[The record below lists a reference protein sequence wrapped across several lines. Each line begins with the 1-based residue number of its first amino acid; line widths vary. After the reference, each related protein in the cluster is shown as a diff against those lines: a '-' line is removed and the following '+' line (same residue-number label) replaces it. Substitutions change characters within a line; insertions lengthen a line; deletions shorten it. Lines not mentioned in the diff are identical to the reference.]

1 MIEMLTDAD
10 VASRAGAKHAVETMR
25 AAVEAAHRG
34 ELQAP
39 PRVAAD
45 LGEGR
50 FAFTAGR
57 WRGRWYGYRAYDTF
71 DRAHD
76 DQLVVVHD
84 DATGRLR
91 GLVAGSEL
99 GRRRT
104 GALGGVAID
113 LLAPTAATSL
123 GLVGTGAQAWTQLW
137 AASAVRRFT
146 SVRVFS
152 RNPDRRR
159 EFAARATREL
169 GVEAVAAG
177 SARETVEGADV
188 VILATDS
195 AEPVV
200 AAEWLA
206 GTAHVSTVGPRQQG
220 RAEFDESLL
229 DAATVLATDSPAQL
243 RAYDPPALAGRDR
256 HADRVVS
263 LGAIAAGDTPGRR
276 ADGDRTVYLSVG
288 LAGTEVALAAA
299 LLG

>member
-1 MIEMLTDAD
+1 
-10 VASRAGAKHAVETMR
+10 
-25 AAVEAAHRG
+25 
-34 ELQAP
+34 
-39 PRVAAD
+39 
-45 LGEGR
+45 
-50 FAFTAGR
+50 
-57 WRGRWYGYRAYDTF
+57 
-71 DRAHD
+71 
-76 DQLVVVHD
+76 VHD